1 MISSFKFMIFD
12 FKHIVVLCLLSFSA
26 AVFSPAKAQEINCT
40 VTVNSD
46 QIEGSNKQVYETL
59 KAAIEEYMNQNR
71 WTNMTYAEQEKIE
84 CSMLI
89 VVKSVNGNSYNCE
102 MTLQSRR
109 PVYGTTYT
117 TPILNFKDNAFNF
130 TYQEFD
136 RIEWQQNQFTTNL
149 TAMLAYYCYLIIGH
163 DQDSFQRLGG
173 TPYFE
178 ICEQIVS
185 ACQSATMDNIE
196 QKGWLAFDSNRNR
209 YALINN
215 LLDEAFKKY
224 RNFYYEYHRL
234 GLDEMSGNVANGRA
248 RIAEGLPVLK
258 EAYRARPATYVI
270 NTFLDAKADE
280 LVDIFKKGTDK
291 EKKTVYDLLTD
302 IDPTRQATYDRM
314 NEN

>member
-1 MISSFKFMIFD
+1 MICD
-12 FKHIVVLCLLSFSA
+12 LRYIVLGLFSMWFVA
-26 AVFSPAKAQEINCT
+26 AGAQELNCT
-40 VTVNSD
+40 VTINSD

-59 KAAIEEYMNQNR
+59 KQGIEEYMNQNR
-71 WTNMTYAEQEKIE
+71 WTNMTFAETEKIE

-89 VVKSVNGNSYNCE
+89 VVKQVLGNSYSCE

-117 TPILNFKDNAFNF
+117 TPLLNFKDNAFNF

-163 DQDSFQRLGG
+163 DLDSYQRLGG
-173 TPYFE
+173 TPCFRMCEE
-178 ICEQIVS
+178 IVN
-185 ACQSATMDNIE
+185 ACQSASMEGSE

-215 LLDEAFKKY
+215 LQDEAFKKY

-234 GLDEMSGNVANGRA
+234 GLDEMSGNVTNGRA

-280 LVDIFKKGTDK
+280 LVDIFRKGTDK
-291 EKKTVYDLLTD
+291 EKKEVYDLLID
-302 IDPTRQATYDRM
+302 IDPTRQNTYDRI
-314 NEN
+314 NE

>member
-1 MISSFKFMIFD
+1 MICD
-12 FKHIVVLCLLSFSA
+12 LRYIVLGLFSMWFVSA
-26 AVFSPAKAQEINCT
+26 GAQELNCT
-40 VTVNSD
+40 VTINSD

-59 KAAIEEYMNQNR
+59 KQGIEEYMNQNR
-71 WTNMTYAEQEKIE
+71 WTNMTFAETEKIE

-89 VVKSVNGNSYNCE
+89 VVKQVLGNSYSCE

-117 TPILNFKDNAFNF
+117 TPLLNFKDNAFNF

-163 DQDSFQRLGG
+163 DLDSYQRLGG
-173 TPYFE
+173 TPCFRMCEE
-178 ICEQIVS
+178 IVN
-185 ACQSATMDNIE
+185 ACQSASMEGSE

-215 LLDEAFKKY
+215 LQDEAFKKY

-234 GLDEMSGNVANGRA
+234 GLDEMSGNVTNGRA

-280 LVDIFKKGTDK
+280 LVDIFRKGTDK
-291 EKKTVYDLLTD
+291 EKKEVYDLLID
-302 IDPTRQATYDRM
+302 IDPTRQNTYDRI
-314 NEN
+314 NE

>member
-1 MISSFKFMIFD
+1 MISSFRYIAIFLVSL
-12 FKHIVVLCLLSFSA
+12 IGIASLR
-26 AVFSPAKAQEINCT
+26 AQEINCT

-59 KAAIEEYMNQNR
+59 KSAIEEYMNQNR
-71 WTNMTYAEQEKIE
+71 WTNMTFAEQEKID
-84 CSMLI
+84 CSMML
-89 VVKSVNGNSYNCE
+89 VVKAVADNMYSCE

-117 TPILNFKDNAFNF
+117 TPLLNFVDRNFNF

-136 RIEWQQNQFTTNL
+136 RIEYQQNQFTTNL

-163 DQDSFQRLGG
+163 DMDSYQRLGG
-173 TPYFE
+173 TPFFE
-178 ICEQIVS
+178 QCENIVN
-185 ACQSATMDNIE
+185 ACQSASMDNSE

-224 RNFYYEYHRL
+224 RNYYYEYHRL

-248 RIAEGLPVLK
+248 RIAEGISVLK

-291 EKKTVYDLLTD
+291 EKKELYELLVD
-302 IDPTRQATYDRM
+302 IDPTRQNTYDRI

>member
-1 MISSFKFMIFD
+1 MICD
-12 FKHIVVLCLLSFSA
+12 LRNIVLGLCSMWFVA
-26 AVFSPAKAQEINCT
+26 AGAQELNCT
-40 VTVNSD
+40 VTINSD

-59 KAAIEEYMNQNR
+59 KQGIEEYMNQNR
-71 WTNMTYAEQEKIE
+71 WTNMTFAETEKIE

-89 VVKSVNGNSYNCE
+89 VVKQVLGNSYSCE

-117 TPILNFKDNAFNF
+117 TPLLNFKDNAFNF

-163 DQDSFQRLGG
+163 DLDSYQRLGG
-173 TPYFE
+173 TPCFRMCEE
-178 ICEQIVS
+178 IVN
-185 ACQSATMDNIE
+185 ACQSASMEGSE

-215 LLDEAFKKY
+215 LQDEAFKKY

-234 GLDEMSGNVANGRA
+234 GLDEMSGNVTNGRA

-280 LVDIFKKGTDK
+280 LVDIFRKGTDK
-291 EKKTVYDLLTD
+291 EKKEVYDLLID
-302 IDPTRQATYDRM
+302 IDPTRQNTYDRM
-314 NEN
+314 NE

>member
-1 MISSFKFMIFD
+1 MIYD
-12 FKHIVVLCLLSFSA
+12 LRYIVLGLFSMWFVSA
-26 AVFSPAKAQEINCT
+26 GAQELNCT
-40 VTVNSD
+40 VTINSD

-59 KAAIEEYMNQNR
+59 KQGIEEYMNQNR
-71 WTNMTYAEQEKIE
+71 WTNMTFAETEKIE

-89 VVKSVNGNSYNCE
+89 VVKQVLGNSYSCE

-117 TPILNFKDNAFNF
+117 TPLLNFKDNAFNF

-163 DQDSFQRLGG
+163 DLDSYQRLGG
-173 TPYFE
+173 TPCFRMCEE
-178 ICEQIVS
+178 IVN
-185 ACQSATMDNIE
+185 ACQSASMEGSE

-215 LLDEAFKKY
+215 LQDEAFKKY

-234 GLDEMSGNVANGRA
+234 GLDEMSGNVTNGRA

-280 LVDIFKKGTDK
+280 LVDIFRKGTDK
-291 EKKTVYDLLTD
+291 EKKEVYDLLID
-302 IDPTRQATYDRM
+302 IDPTRQNTYDRI
-314 NEN
+314 NE

>member
-1 MISSFKFMIFD
+1 MISKFRYIAIFL
-12 FKHIVVLCLLSFSA
+12 VSLLGIASLR
-26 AVFSPAKAQEINCT
+26 AQEINCT
-40 VTVNSD
+40 VTINSD
-46 QIEGSNKQVYETL
+46 QIEGSNKQVFGTL
-59 KAAIEEYMNQNR
+59 KTAIEEYMNQNR
-71 WTNMTYAEQEKIE
+71 WTNMTFAEQEKIE
-84 CSMLI
+84 CSMML
-89 VVKSVNGNSYNCE
+89 VVKAVADNMYSCE

-117 TPILNFKDNAFNF
+117 TPLLNFVDRNFNF

-136 RIEWQQNQFTTNL
+136 RIEYQQNQFTTNL

-163 DQDSFQRLGG
+163 DMDSYQRLGG
-173 TPYFE
+173 TPFFE
-178 ICEQIVS
+178 QCENIVN
-185 ACQSATMDNIE
+185 ACQSASMDNSE

-224 RNFYYEYHRL
+224 RNYYYEYHRL

-248 RIAEGLPVLK
+248 RIAEGISVLK

-291 EKKTVYDLLTD
+291 EKKEVYELLVD
-302 IDPTRQATYDRM
+302 IDPTRQGTYDRM

>member
-1 MISSFKFMIFD
+1 MGYRLKV
-12 FKHIVVLCLLSFSA
+12 IVLFFLSPFAILLS
-26 AVFSPAKAQEINCT
+26 PLQAQEIKCT

-46 QIEGSNKQVYETL
+46 QIEGSNKSIFETL
-59 KAAIEEYMNQNR
+59 KAGIEEYMNANR
-71 WTNMTYAEQEKIE
+71 WTNMTYAEHEKIE

-89 VVKSVNGNSYNCE
+89 VVKSMENNLFNCE

-117 TPILNFKDNAFNF
+117 TPLLNFKDNAFNF

-163 DQDSFQRLGG
+163 DQDSFQRMGG
-173 TPYFE
+173 TPFFE
-178 ICEQIVS
+178 VCEEIVNT
-185 ACQSATMDNIE
+185 CQSASMDNIE
-196 QKGWLAFDSNRNR
+196 QRGWIAFDSNRNR

-215 LLDEAFKKY
+215 LLDESFKKY

-234 GLDEMSGNVANGRA
+234 GLDEMAGNVTNGRA

-258 EAYRARPATYVI
+258 EAYRARPATYAI
-270 NTFLDAKADE
+270 NTFLDAKAEE
-280 LVDIFKKGTDK
+280 LVDIFQKGTDK
-291 EKKTVYDLLTD
+291 EKKAVYDLLMD
-302 IDPTRQATYDRM
+302 IDPTRQQTYDRI
-314 NEN
+314 NE

>member
-1 MISSFKFMIFD
+1 MRRITKIAYTILALCF
-12 FKHIVVLCLLSFSA
+12 LCLVSTQ
-26 AVFSPAKAQEINCT
+26 AQEINCS

-59 KAAIEEYMNQNR
+59 KSAIEEYMNQNR
-71 WTNMTYAEQEKIE
+71 WTNMTYAEHEKIE

-89 VVKSVNGNSYNCE
+89 VVKSVVDNMYTCE

-109 PVYGTTYT
+109 PVYGSTYA

-163 DQDSFQRLGG
+163 DQDSSQRLGG
-173 TPYFE
+173 TPFFE
-178 ICEQIVS
+178 VCEQIVN
-185 ACQSATMDNIE
+185 ACQSASMDNSE
-196 QKGWLAFDSNRNR
+196 QRGWLAFDSNRNR

-215 LLDEAFKKY
+215 LLDDAFKKY

-234 GLDEMSGNVANGRA
+234 GMDEMSGNVTNGRA
-248 RIAEGLPVLK
+248 RIAEGLPVLR

-270 NTFLDAKADE
+270 NTFLDAKAEE
-280 LVDIFKKGTDK
+280 LADIFTKGTDK
-291 EKKTVYDLLTD
+291 EKKTVYEILMD
-302 IDPTRQATYDRM
+302 IDPTRQNTYDRI
-314 NEN
+314 NE

>member
-1 MISSFKFMIFD
+1 MISNFRYIAIFLVSL
-12 FKHIVVLCLLSFSA
+12 IGISSLR
-26 AVFSPAKAQEINCT
+26 AQEINCT

-46 QIEGSNKQVYETL
+46 QIEGSNKQVFETL
-59 KAAIEEYMNQNR
+59 KTSIEEYMNQNR
-71 WTNMTYAEQEKIE
+71 WTNMTFAEQEKID
-84 CSMLI
+84 CNMML
-89 VVKSVNGNSYNCE
+89 VVKAVADNLYTCE

-117 TPILNFKDNAFNF
+117 TPLLNFVDRSFNF

-136 RIEWQQNQFTTNL
+136 RIEYQQNQFTTNL

-163 DQDSFQRLGG
+163 DMDSYQRLGG
-173 TPYFE
+173 TPFFE
-178 ICEQIVS
+178 QCESIVN
-185 ACQSATMDNIE
+185 ACQSASMDNSE

-224 RNFYYEYHRL
+224 RNYYYEYHRL
-234 GLDEMSGNVANGRA
+234 GLDEMSSNVTNGRA
-248 RIAEGLPVLK
+248 RIAEGIPVLK

-291 EKKTVYDLLTD
+291 EKKDVYDLLVD
-302 IDPTRQATYDRM
+302 IDPTRQNTYDRM

>member
-1 MISSFKFMIFD
+1 VKRIPFILF
-12 FKHIVVLCLLSFSA
+12 CLLALVISK
-26 AVFSPAKAQEINCT
+26 VNAQEINCT
-40 VTVNSD
+40 VTINSD

-59 KAAIEEYMNQNR
+59 KAGIEEYINQNR

-89 VVKSVNGNSYNCE
+89 VVKAVNDNLYTCE

-117 TPILNFKDNAFNF
+117 TPLLNFKDNAFNF
-130 TYQEFD
+130 SYQEFD
-136 RIEWQQNQFTTNL
+136 RLEWQQNQFTTNL

-173 TPYFE
+173 TPFFE
-178 ICEQIVS
+178 ACEQIVN
-185 ACQSATMDNIE
+185 ACQSASMDNIE

-234 GLDEMSGNVANGRA
+234 GLDEMSTNVANGRA
-248 RIAEGLPVLK
+248 RIAQGLPVLK

-270 NTFLDAKADE
+270 NTFLDAKSEE

-291 EKKTVYDLLTD
+291 EKKAVYELLTD
-302 IDPTRQATYDRM
+302 IDPTRMSTYDRM
-314 NEN
+314 NQ

>member
-1 MISSFKFMIFD
+1 MIFD
-12 FKHIVVLCLLSFSA
+12 LRYIVLGLFSMWFVA
-26 AVFSPAKAQEINCT
+26 AGAQELNCT
-40 VTVNSD
+40 VTINSD

-59 KAAIEEYMNQNR
+59 KQGIEEYMNQNR
-71 WTNMTYAEQEKIE
+71 WTNMTFAETEKIE

-89 VVKSVNGNSYNCE
+89 VVKQVLGNSYSCE

-117 TPILNFKDNAFNF
+117 TPLLNFKDNAFNF

-163 DQDSFQRLGG
+163 DLDSYQRLGG
-173 TPYFE
+173 TPCFRMCEE
-178 ICEQIVS
+178 IVN
-185 ACQSATMDNIE
+185 ACQSASMEGSE

-215 LLDEAFKKY
+215 LQDEAFKKY

-234 GLDEMSGNVANGRA
+234 GLDEMSGNVTNGRA

-280 LVDIFKKGTDK
+280 LVDIFRKGTDK
-291 EKKTVYDLLTD
+291 EKKEVYDLLID
-302 IDPTRQATYDRM
+302 IDPTRQNTYDRM
-314 NEN
+314 NE

>member
-1 MISSFKFMIFD
+1 MAF
-12 FKHIVVLCLLSFSA
+12 VL
-26 AVFSPAKAQEINCT
+26 AVGVRAQEINCT

-46 QIEGSNKQVYETL
+46 MIEGSNKQVYQTL
-59 KAAIEEYMNQNR
+59 KTAIEEYMNQNR
-71 WTNMTYAEQEKIE
+71 WTNMTYAEKEKIE
-84 CSMLI
+84 CSMLL
-89 VVKSVNGNSYNCE
+89 VVKEVNDNMYTCE

-117 TPILNFKDNAFNF
+117 TPILNFKDNSFNF

-173 TPYFE
+173 TPFFE
-178 ICEQIVS
+178 TCEAIVQ
-185 ACQSATMDNIE
+185 ACQSASMESIE

-209 YALINN
+209 YALISN

-224 RNFYYEYHRL
+224 RNYYYEYHRL
-234 GLDEMSGNVANGRA
+234 GLDEMSANVTNGRA
-248 RIAEGLPVLK
+248 RIAEGMPVLR

-280 LVDIFKKGTDK
+280 IVDIFTKGTDK
-291 EKKTVYDLLTD
+291 EKKAVYDILMD
-302 IDPTRQATYDRM
+302 IDATRQNTYDRM
-314 NEN
+314 NEK

>member
-1 MISSFKFMIFD
+1 MIFD
-12 FKHIVVLCLLSFSA
+12 LRYIVLGLCSLWFVSA
-26 AVFSPAKAQEINCT
+26 DAQELNCT
-40 VTVNSD
+40 VTINSD

-59 KAAIEEYMNQNR
+59 KQGIEEYMNQNR
-71 WTNMTYAEQEKIE
+71 WTNMTFAETEKIE

-89 VVKSVNGNSYNCE
+89 VVKQVLGNSYSCE

-117 TPILNFKDNAFNF
+117 TPLLNFKDNAFNF

-163 DQDSFQRLGG
+163 DLDSYQRLGG
-173 TPYFE
+173 TPCFRMCEE
-178 ICEQIVS
+178 IVN
-185 ACQSATMDNIE
+185 ACQSASMEGSE

-215 LLDEAFKKY
+215 LQDEAFKKY

-234 GLDEMSGNVANGRA
+234 GLDEMSGNVTNGRA

-280 LVDIFKKGTDK
+280 LVDIFRKGTDK
-291 EKKTVYDLLTD
+291 EKKEVYDLLID
-302 IDPTRQATYDRM
+302 IDPTRQNTYDHM
-314 NEN
+314 NE

>member
-1 MISSFKFMIFD
+1 MIYD
-12 FKHIVVLCLLSFSA
+12 LRDIVLGLCSLWLVSA
-26 AVFSPAKAQEINCT
+26 GAQELNCT
-40 VTVNSD
+40 VTINSG
-46 QIEGSNKQVYETL
+46 QREGSNKQVYETL
-59 KAAIEEYMNQNR
+59 KQGIEEYMNQNR
-71 WTNMTYAEQEKIE
+71 WTNMTFAETEKIE

-89 VVKSVNGNSYNCE
+89 VVKQVLDNSYSCE

-117 TPILNFKDNAFNF
+117 TPLLNFKDNAFNF

-149 TAMLAYYCYLIIGH
+149 TAMLAYYSYLIIGH
-163 DQDSFQRLGG
+163 DMDSYQRLGG
-173 TPYFE
+173 TPCFRMCEE
-178 ICEQIVS
+178 IVN
-185 ACQSATMDNIE
+185 ACQSASMEGSE

-209 YALINN
+209 YAMINN
-215 LLDEAFKKY
+215 LQDEAFKKY

-234 GLDEMSGNVANGRA
+234 GLDEMSGNVTNGRA

-280 LVDIFKKGTDK
+280 LVDIFHKGTDK
-291 EKKTVYDLLTD
+291 EKKEVYDLLID
-302 IDPTRQATYDRM
+302 IDPTRQNTYDRI
-314 NEN
+314 NE

>member
-1 MISSFKFMIFD
+1 MIFD
-12 FKHIVVLCLLSFSA
+12 LRYIVLGLFSMWFVSA
-26 AVFSPAKAQEINCT
+26 GAQELNCT
-40 VTVNSD
+40 VTINSD

-59 KAAIEEYMNQNR
+59 KQGIEEYMNQNR
-71 WTNMTYAEQEKIE
+71 WTNMTFAETEKIE

-89 VVKSVNGNSYNCE
+89 VVKQVLGNSYSCE

-117 TPILNFKDNAFNF
+117 TPLLNFKDNAFNF

-163 DQDSFQRLGG
+163 DLDSYQRLGG
-173 TPYFE
+173 TPCFRMCEE
-178 ICEQIVS
+178 IVN
-185 ACQSATMDNIE
+185 ACQSASMEGSE

-215 LLDEAFKKY
+215 LQDEAFKKY

-234 GLDEMSGNVANGRA
+234 GLDEMSGNVTNGRA

-280 LVDIFKKGTDK
+280 LVDIFRKGTDK
-291 EKKTVYDLLTD
+291 EKKEVYDLLID
-302 IDPTRQATYDRM
+302 IDPTRQNTYDRM
-314 NEN
+314 NE

>member
-1 MISSFKFMIFD
+1 MIFD
-12 FKHIVVLCLLSFSA
+12 LRYIVLGLCSMWFVA
-26 AVFSPAKAQEINCT
+26 AGAQELNCT
-40 VTVNSD
+40 VTINSD

-59 KAAIEEYMNQNR
+59 KQGIEEYMNQNR
-71 WTNMTYAEQEKIE
+71 WTNMTFAETEKIE

-89 VVKSVNGNSYNCE
+89 VVKQVLGNSYSCE

-117 TPILNFKDNAFNF
+117 TPLLNFKDNAFNF

-163 DQDSFQRLGG
+163 DLDSYQRLGG
-173 TPYFE
+173 TPCFRMCEE
-178 ICEQIVS
+178 IVN
-185 ACQSATMDNIE
+185 ACQSASMEGSE

-215 LLDEAFKKY
+215 LQDEAFKKY

-234 GLDEMSGNVANGRA
+234 GLDEMSGNVTNGRA
-248 RIAEGLPVLK
+248 RIAAGLPVLK

-280 LVDIFKKGTDK
+280 LVDIFRKGTDK
-291 EKKTVYDLLTD
+291 EKKEVYDLLID
-302 IDPTRQATYDRM
+302 IDPTRQNTYDRI
-314 NEN
+314 NE

>member
-1 MISSFKFMIFD
+1 MRKIFY
-12 FKHIVVLCLLSFSA
+12 IACMLCA
-26 AVFSPAKAQEINCT
+26 INIANAQEINCA
-40 VTVNSD
+40 VTINSD
-46 QIEGSNKQVYETL
+46 KIEGSNKQVYETL
-59 KAAIEEYMNQNR
+59 KASIEEYMNQNR
-71 WTNMTYAEQEKIE
+71 WTNMTYADQEKIE

-89 VVKSVNGNSYNCE
+89 VVNSVADNFYQCE

-117 TPILNFKDNAFNF
+117 TPLLNFKDNAFNF

-136 RIEWQQNQFTTNL
+136 RLDYQQNQFTTNL

-173 TPYFE
+173 QPFFE
-178 ICEQIVS
+178 ACEQIVQ
-185 ACQSATMDNIE
+185 ACQSTSMDNVE
-196 QKGWLAFDSNRNR
+196 AKGWMAFDSNRNR

-258 EAYRARPATYVI
+258 ETYRARPATYAI
-270 NTFLDAKADE
+270 NTFLDAKSEE
-280 LVDIFKKGTDK
+280 LVDIFRKGTDT
-291 EKKTVYDLLTD
+291 EKKAVYETLTD
-302 IDPTRQATYDRM
+302 IDPTRQQIYDRI
-314 NEN
+314 NE

>member
-1 MISSFKFMIFD
+1 MIYD
-12 FKHIVVLCLLSFSA
+12 LRYIVLGLCSMWFVA
-26 AVFSPAKAQEINCT
+26 AGAQELNCT
-40 VTVNSD
+40 VTINSD

-59 KAAIEEYMNQNR
+59 KQGIEEYMNQNR
-71 WTNMTYAEQEKIE
+71 WTNMTFAETEKIE

-89 VVKSVNGNSYNCE
+89 VVKQVLGNSYSCE

-117 TPILNFKDNAFNF
+117 TPLLNFKDNAFNF

-163 DQDSFQRLGG
+163 DMDSYQRLGG
-173 TPYFE
+173 TPCFRMCEE
-178 ICEQIVS
+178 IVN
-185 ACQSATMDNIE
+185 ACQSASMEGSE

-215 LLDEAFKKY
+215 LQDEAFKKY

-234 GLDEMSGNVANGRA
+234 GLDEMSGNVTNGRA
-248 RIAEGLPVLK
+248 RIAAGLPVLK

-280 LVDIFKKGTDK
+280 LVDIFRKGTDK
-291 EKKTVYDLLTD
+291 EKKEVYDLLID
-302 IDPTRQATYDRM
+302 IDPTRQNTYDRM
-314 NEN
+314 NE

>member
-1 MISSFKFMIFD
+1 MNIYKFIAIFA
-12 FKHIVVLCLLSFSA
+12 LCALIL
-26 AVFSPAKAQEINCT
+26 VPTKAQEINCT

-46 QIEGSNKQVYETL
+46 QIEGSNKQVFETL
-59 KAAIEEYMNQNR
+59 KTAIEEYMSQNR
-71 WTNMTYAEQEKIE
+71 WTNMTYAEKEKIE
-84 CSMLI
+84 CSMLL
-89 VVKSVNGNSYNCE
+89 VVKAYEDNLFACE

-109 PVYGTTYT
+109 PVYGTSYT
-117 TPILNFKDNAFNF
+117 TPLLNFKDPNFNF

-173 TPYFE
+173 TPYFQA
-178 ICEQIVS
+178 CEDIVNT
-185 ACQSATMDNIE
+185 CQSASMEGTE

-224 RNFYYEYHRL
+224 RNYYYEYHRL
-234 GLDEMSGNVANGRA
+234 GLDEMSSNVTNGRA
-248 RIAEGLPVLK
+248 RIAEGMAVLK

-280 LVDIFKKGTDK
+280 LADIFSKGTDK
-291 EKKTVYDLLTD
+291 EKKDVYDLLMD
-302 IDPTRQATYDRM
+302 IDPTRQETYDRI
-314 NEN
+314 NNNN

>member
-1 MISSFKFMIFD
+1 MGYRLKI
-12 FKHIVVLCLLSFSA
+12 IVFFVLCALFIVPLT
-26 AVFSPAKAQEINCT
+26 AQELNCT
-40 VTVNSD
+40 VTINSD
-46 QIEGSNKQVYETL
+46 KIEGSNKQVYATL
-59 KAAIEEYMNQNR
+59 KTAIEEYMNQNR
-71 WTNMTYAEQEKIE
+71 WTNMTYAEHEKIE
-84 CSMLI
+84 CSMLLD
-89 VVKSVNGNSYNCE
+89 VAAVKDNMYSCE

-117 TPILNFKDNAFNF
+117 TPILNFKDKNFTF

-173 TPYFE
+173 TPFFQQCEE
-178 ICEQIVS
+178 IVN
-185 ACQSATMDNIE
+185 ACQSASMEGAE

-234 GLDEMSGNVANGRA
+234 GLDEMSANVTNGRA
-248 RIAEGLPVLK
+248 RIADGLPILR
-258 EAYRARPATYVI
+258 EAYRARPATYVV
-270 NTFLDAKADE
+270 NTFLDAKCEE
-280 LVDIFKKGTDK
+280 LVDIFRKGTDK
-291 EKKTVYDLLTD
+291 EKKTVYEILMD
-302 IDPTRQATYDRM
+302 IDATRQETYDKI
-314 NEN
+314 NQ